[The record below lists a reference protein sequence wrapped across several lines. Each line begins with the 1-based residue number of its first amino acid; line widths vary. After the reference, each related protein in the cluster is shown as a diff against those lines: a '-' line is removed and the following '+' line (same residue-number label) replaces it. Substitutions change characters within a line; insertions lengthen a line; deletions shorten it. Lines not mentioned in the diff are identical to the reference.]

1 MKWIG
6 KRISVVDQKD
16 ALSFVI
22 YPENIGWKIY
32 ILAAWL
38 LLWISI
44 GVYVTSQ
51 LFGGYNQSE
60 KIALAIFMAFWFY
73 FFVRVGRTF
82 LYLTLGREFIKM
94 DKTVLRLKTG
104 IKTYGKTNQFFLENI
119 AKLRKVE
126 LKENSYQSV
135 FENSVWV
142 RGTNKI
148 EFEYMGKVYS
158 FGRKLNDKDTQLL
171 FNYIA
176 KRISQHIKKKG

>member
-1 MKWIG
+1 MVKPI
-6 KRISVVDQKD
+6 
-16 ALSFVI
+16 
-22 YPENIGWKIY
+22 N
-32 ILAAWL
+32 
-38 LLWISI
+38 
-44 GVYVTSQ
+44 
-51 LFGGYNQSE
+51 
-60 KIALAIFMAFWFY
+60 
-73 FFVRVGRTF
+73 
-82 LYLTLGREFIKM
+82 
-94 DKTVLRLKTG
+94 
-104 IKTYGKTNQFFLENI
+104 FFLENI